1 MQSKTKG
8 GIAQC
13 MCDVIVEEHCTQVIN
28 KPTGCRNMLKNNKLN
43 ELTDMYALFS
53 KVPSTLKNILSEMAP
68 YIEDRGK
75 SIIDDDE
82 NKKDPI
88 KFTKTLLQLKAEM
101 DTMVMNC
108 FGNDPKFN
116 QC

>member
-1 MQSKTKG
+1 
-8 GIAQC
+8 
-13 MCDVIVEEHCTQVIN
+13 
-28 KPTGCRNMLKNNKLN
+28 MLKNNKLN